1 MEVAE
6 VTARAGRPP
15 GLAVVLVGGRPDSK
29 IYVHRKEE
37 ACRKA
42 RRFALAPV
50 PFGTQS
56 QMEGAHTLHWQGIA
70 AAATRAKWLRGT
82 QSGTQQC

>member
-1 MEVAE
+1 M
-6 VTARAGRPP
+6 TAQAGRPP

-42 RRFALAPV
+42 RPSCCALLSDLQTSA
-50 PFGTQS
+50 S
-56 QMEGAHTLHWQGIA
+56 
-70 AAATRAKWLRGT
+70 
-82 QSGTQQC
+82 